1 MFIVIGNYLPK
12 IKQNNTIGIIIVLT
26 LQDEENGMQLIAL
39 VEGYGGIRYFMH
51 ALHITFD
58 KICE

>member
-1 MFIVIGNYLPK
+1 MDCDYGYNFVGDKLARK
-12 IKQNNTIGIIIVLT
+12 HWTMREMMKKT
-26 LQDEENGMQLIAL
+26 GMQLIAL